1 MIWKTLLALGLVA
14 FLTGT
19 VVWFA
24 HGQHVFTKDR
34 EKVITMVE
42 DELFGTTHEEVEW
55 KETFELGLL
64 PDSQHPFDVHRSF
77 AFIGGLS
84 LTVVLFSMYKIR
96 RSKKTS

>member
-1 MIWKTLLALGLVA
+1 MIWKALLALGLVA

-19 VVWFA
+19 VVWFV
-24 HGQHVFTKDR
+24 HGQQVYTKDR
-34 EKVITMVE
+34 EKVITLVE
-42 DELFGTTHEEVEW
+42 DELFGTTHEEVEL
-55 KETFELGLL
+55 KSSFKLGLL
-64 PDSQHPFDVHRSF
+64 PDSLNPIHSYRSF